1 MDDMA
6 GSSESSGM
14 TKVGG
19 AVAVA
24 LARVVVPLWL
34 LAGAVLKL
42 VDSSPSHLPA
52 ALIRWM
58 GALGVDLGFVL
69 RFSIAVEL
77 VVAGV
82 MWLVPRLAR
91 PIGIAMLASFLP
103 VLIGDVALGASSCG
117 CFGAVRVHPG
127 VTLAMDLGF
136 LLGLWLLG
144 RRVERLATPAS
155 LPTLNVV
162 AAGIWVLASF
172 ALAFGLT
179 TGGDPPALAAEG
191 DPASVAAAAAG
202 PVEGYF
208 LPRYEDWIGNAWS
221 ELPISGWIQG
231 APSDLGVGPRLV
243 LFYRKDCE
251 HCHALMEAYF
261 VGPLAVPTTAVAVP
275 ERAGFPTVG
284 VQPFPCD
291 ECSRAELPPGV
302 DWFLQTPILV
312 RLDDGVVRCAAEVSP
327 EAPACLDE

>member
-1 MDDMA
+1 MEDRF
-6 GSSESSGM
+6 ESSGI
-14 TKVGG
+14 TKAGG
-19 AVAVA
+19 AVAVT

-34 LAGAVLKL
+34 LTGAVLKL
-42 VDSSPSHLPA
+42 VDGSPRHLPV
-52 ALIRWM
+52 ALVKW
-58 GALGVDLGFVL
+58 LGGIGMDLGFVL
-69 RFSIAVEL
+69 KFSIAVEL
-77 VVAGV
+77 VVVGV
-82 MWLVPRLAR
+82 MWLLPRLAR
-91 PIGIAMLASFLP
+91 PIGIAMLVSFLP

-144 RRVERLATPAS
+144 GRVERLATPAS
-155 LPTLNVV
+155 LPTRNVV

-179 TGGDPPALAAEG
+179 TGGSPAPAAEG
-191 DPASVAAAAAG
+191 ASAPVAAAAAG
-202 PVEGYF
+202 PVEGYY
-208 LPRYEDWIGNAWS
+208 LPRYADWIGTAWS
-221 ELPISGWIQG
+221 ELPISGWIRG
-231 APSDLGVGPRLV
+231 APSDLGVGPRLL

-275 ERAGFPTVG
+275 ERGGFPTVG
-284 VQPFPCD
+284 IQPFACD

-302 DWFLQTPILV
+302 DWFLQTPVLV
-312 RLDDGVVRCAAEVSP
+312 RLEDGVVRCAAEVLP
-327 EAPACLDE
+327 EDPACLEQ

>member
-1 MDDMA
+1 MA
-6 GSSESSGM
+6 V
-14 TKVGG
+14 T
-19 AVAVA
+19 
-24 LARVVVPLWL
+24 LAWVVVPLWL

-42 VDSSPSHLPA
+42 VDASPSHLPA
-52 ALIRWM
+52 ALIKWM

-77 VVAGV
+77 VVVGA
-82 MWLVPRLAR
+82 MWLLPRLAR
-91 PIGIAMLASFLP
+91 PIGIAMLTSFLP

-127 VTLAMDLGF
+127 ITLAMDLGF

-155 LPTLNVV
+155 LPTRNVM

-179 TGGDPPALAAEG
+179 AGGGHSVPAAEG
-191 DPASVAAAAAG
+191 DPASVAAAG
-202 PVEGYF
+202 PVEGYY
-208 LPRYEDWIGNAWS
+208 LPRYADWIGKAWS

-231 APSDLGVGPRLV
+231 APGDLGVGPRFV
-243 LFYRKDCE
+243 FFYRKDCE
-251 HCHALMEAYF
+251 HCHALMEAHF

-275 ERAGFPTVG
+275 ERGGFPTVG
-284 VQPFPCD
+284 IQPFDCD

-302 DWFLQTPILV
+302 DWFLQTPVLV
-312 RLDDGVVRCAAEVSP
+312 RLEDGVVRCAAEVSP
-327 EAPACLDE
+327 EAPACLEQ

>member
-1 MDDMA
+1 M
-6 GSSESSGM
+6 
-14 TKVGG
+14 
-19 AVAVA
+19 AVA

-42 VDSSPSHLPA
+42 ADASPSHLPA

-69 RFSIAVEL
+69 KFSIAVEL
-77 VVAGV
+77 VVVGV
-82 MWLVPRLAR
+82 MWLLPRLAR
-91 PIGIAMLASFLP
+91 PVGIAMLVSFLP
-103 VLIGDVALGASSCG
+103 VLVGDVALGASSCG

-127 VTLAMDLGF
+127 VTLAMDVGF

-144 RRVERLATPAS
+144 RRVERLATPAL

-162 AAGIWVLASF
+162 VAGIWGLASF

-179 TGGDPPALAAEG
+179 TGGGPPGPAAE
-191 DPASVAAAAAG
+191 DASAPVAVAATG
-202 PVEGYF
+202 PAEGYY
-208 LPRYEDWIGNAWS
+208 LPRYADWIGTAWS
-221 ELPISGWIQG
+221 ELPIAGWIVG
-231 APSDLGVGPRLV
+231 APPDLDVGPRFV

-275 ERAGFPTVG
+275 ERAGFPTAG

-302 DWFLQTPILV
+302 DWFLQTPVLV
-312 RLDDGVVRCAAEVSP
+312 RLEDGVVRCAAEVLP
-327 EAPACLDE
+327 EEPACLEE